1 MPIPTFHLYGEPRTG
16 SAALLVHVE
25 TLDERSRP
33 GNWTIQPHLHTDLHH
48 VILIDKGGGAMEAE
62 GLLTRFRAPCLIFV
76 PAGTL
81 HGFRWHDE
89 SRGAVMTVGDA
100 HLAALAARDGEI
112 AALFAHARAV
122 ELPAGSETVAARFQ
136 QIASLLEPPL
146 ERPKPGARATV
157 EALLLLTLAEGIGR
171 TTPDVGSATASPR
184 QVELVQRLR
193 QRIEARFHL
202 REPVAAHAAALG
214 ASETALR
221 LACQQVSGLAPAAM
235 LDRRAL
241 LEAQRLLRN
250 SRLPIADVAKAA
262 GFGDPAYFTRFFRR
276 HTGLTPRDFRQIR
289 PG

>member
-16 SAALLVHVE
+16 SAAELVHVE

-33 GNWTIQPHLHTDLHH
+33 GNWTIQPHLHADLHH
-48 VILIDKGGGAMEAE
+48 VILIEQGGGAMEAE
-62 GLLTRFRAPCLIFV
+62 GLRTRFRAPCLLFV

-81 HGFRWHDE
+81 HGFRWHAE

-100 HLAALAARDGEI
+100 HLAALAARDTEI

-122 ELPAGSETVAARFQ
+122 ELSGELPQDCEAVAGRFHRIAA
-136 QIASLLEPPL
+136 LLDDPL
-146 ERPKPGARATV
+146 PGSRATV

-171 TTPDVGSATASPR
+171 TSPQTAAAASPR
-184 QVELVQRLR
+184 QVQLVQRLR

-202 REPVAAHAAALG
+202 REPVSAYAAALG
-214 ASETALR
+214 ASETSLR
-221 LACQQVSGLAPAAM
+221 LACQQVAGLAPAAM